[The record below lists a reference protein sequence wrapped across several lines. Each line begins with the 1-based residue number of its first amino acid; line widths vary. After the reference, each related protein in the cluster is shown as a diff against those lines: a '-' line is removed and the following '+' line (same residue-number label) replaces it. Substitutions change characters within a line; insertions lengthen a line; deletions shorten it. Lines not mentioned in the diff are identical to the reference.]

1 MAGRLVVF
9 EGVEGAGKSTQL
21 AALAAR
27 LGRAG
32 VPCRTWREPGGT
44 PAGDRIRAML
54 LDPAVTM
61 DARTEALLFMA
72 SRAELLARDVQPALA
87 AGTVVLLD
95 RYFLSTY
102 AYQVAG
108 RGLPEAE
115 IVAANR
121 AATAGLVPDL
131 TILVAVPAAVGLAR
145 AAARGATDRME
156 RSGDDFHARVE
167 AAFATFATD
176 AWQAAH
182 PEAGPVAVVD
192 GVGTARE
199 VERRVAA
206 AVGARFPDLASRL
219 ERVA

>member
-27 LGRAG
+27 LMRAG
-32 VPCRTWREPGGT
+32 VPCRAWREPGGT
-44 PAGDRIRAML
+44 PAGDRIRDML

-72 SRAELLARDVQPALA
+72 SRAELVAREVRPALA
-87 AGTVVLLD
+87 SGAVVLLD
-95 RYFLSTY
+95 RFFLSTY

-131 TILVAVPAAVGLAR
+131 TILISVPAPVGLAR
-145 AAARGATDRME
+145 AATRSEADRME
-156 RSGDDFHARVE
+156 RSGGEFHARVE

-182 PEAGPVAVVD
+182 REAGPVAVVD
-192 GVGTARE
+192 GVGGAPE
-199 VERRVAA
+199 VERRVTA
-206 AVGARFPDLASRL
+206 AVVARFPDLAVPL

>member
-72 SRAELLARDVQPALA
+72 SRAELLARDVRPALA

-131 TILVAVPAAVGLAR
+131 TILVTVPAAVGLAR
-145 AAARGATDRME
+145 AAARGAADRME

-182 PEAGPVAVVD
+182 PEAGRVAVVD
-192 GVGTARE
+192 GVGAARD